1 MRIVLAGGTGF
12 VGGAL
17 RESLAS
23 KGHELVILTRQS
35 FRENQPVLRTRYR
48 HWNPPQ
54 SGTWENEVSGADAV
68 INLAGEPIVGKRWT
82 SEQKQKIS
90 QSRLGATQAIV
101 RAIQT
106 AKKRPFLFLNASA
119 IGYYGPHGDEELTE
133 DSPAGR
139 DFLSET
145 CRAWEAEALRAEEFG
160 IRVVR
165 LRIGIVLG
173 DSGGAL
179 SKMLFPFKLGL
190 GGPLGSGRQW
200 MSWIHLKDLIGLM
213 NFLIERKEIR
223 GVVNGTAPN
232 PVRMKEF
239 AETLGCAL
247 HRPAFF
253 PAPGFLLKILLGE
266 MADVLLKGQRVF
278 PARARA
284 AGYVFQFSDLQPAL
298 EEIIKE

>member
-17 RESLAS
+17 RESLVE
-23 KGHELVILTRQS
+23 KGHELVILTRRS
-35 FRENQPVLRTRYR
+35 SLENQPVLRTRYR

-54 SGTWENEVSGADAV
+54 SGTWENEISGANAV

-82 SEQKQKIS
+82 NEQKQKLA
-90 QSRLGATQAIV
+90 QSRIGATQAMV
-101 RAIQT
+101 RAIQM
-106 AKKRPFLFLNASA
+106 ARKKPFLFLNASA
-119 IGYYGPHGDEELTE
+119 IGYYGPRGDEELTE
-133 DSPAGR
+133 EAPPGQ
-139 DFLSET
+139 DFLGET
-145 CRAWEAEALRAEEFG
+145 CKTWETEALRAEEFG

-173 DSGGAL
+173 ESGGAL

-200 MSWIHLKDLIGLM
+200 MSWIHLKDLIGLI

-223 GVVNGTAPN
+223 GAVNGTAPN
-232 PVRMKEF
+232 PVRMREF
-239 AETLGCAL
+239 AETLGDAL
-247 HRPAFF
+247 RRPAFL
-253 PAPGFLLKILLGE
+253 PMPGFLLKVLLGE

-278 PARARA
+278 PTRARA
-284 AGYVFQFSDLQPAL
+284 AGYAFQFSDLQPAL
-298 EEIIKE
+298 EEIIKK